1 VVNVGCG
8 PAEERVLLT
17 GMGVYSSKFAGNL
30 PGKDKDCLGKDK
42 DFQVYSWRGWWK
54 TAVHY

>member
-42 DFQVYSWRGWWK
+42 DFQVYS
-54 TAVHY
+54 